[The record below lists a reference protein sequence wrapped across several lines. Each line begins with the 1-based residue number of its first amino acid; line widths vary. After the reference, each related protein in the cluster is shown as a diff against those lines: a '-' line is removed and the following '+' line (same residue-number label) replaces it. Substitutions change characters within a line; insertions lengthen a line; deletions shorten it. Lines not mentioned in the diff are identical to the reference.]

1 MQQQIEQMEE
11 LEPLTASSSVAS
23 ADPPAHTRPPPA
35 RMTGNGGAYRAGP
48 KAPPPSQSA
57 SSAQPPVRARGKS
70 RLLAALFL
78 LLGLAV
84 LLVMRGEEEVEMEQ
98 ASSIGGGMPANP
110 SGLPEPPLEPVPEA
124 PDVIVTPPN
133 DDAEP
138 VQPPVAPEAQQ
149 PEPEQPKEPVAEEE
163 PNAKPAEEE
172 EEEQEAPKE
181 PQTKEEK
188 EAALLE
194 KYGEWHF
201 WDGEPENRPKDDYAS
216 QHPHRDIPEEDFPD
230 SSWQVDAVYANHF
243 LNDASNL
250 ASRAEEAIFE
260 EYGHGK
266 PLSPELTMERSK
278 MTKLHKIDLAD
289 ATAQPPADYMD
300 NGGWTTKRSFDG
312 LVRRLLHSVMSND
325 VFTVVIVGDGP
336 MASGAGNHFA
346 QTYGMQFESIMA
358 PIFARLNTKFVVRH
372 MTREDGGGGGPLLD
386 GLGFADLI
394 SGGSGDDGVAGVD
407 LLVWDSS
414 GLDIAKAAPTFD
426 AELDMLIRQAAL
438 GGEDRIPYIMDAGG
452 MSLEVLRSLHE
463 KGGMDVGGLGMGW
476 AGIVE
481 TESDK
486 QAKTLPWAA
495 RYLKCKEGKEDLC
508 EKAENKYLNTCWADQ
523 KGVNPPTKQVEHIA
537 GAGKVHPGW
546 RYHQLKGRMLAVS
559 VLEALQEAINTWS
572 DVTITAGHPLPNEYW
587 HVTDYYKDIR
597 EKINNLDADVG
608 SCGKLKDYLPERMC
622 KVAVHGRTEYTPR
635 IGQEETSISSMIK
648 PAGESNYVPKVED
661 KMVYEGPNEPNP
673 VLALPEDAFDVRFIV
688 SAGIRRR
695 LRRLGDDDND
705 DKSIVPGLG
714 WQIHGELPG
723 KCDGSSA
730 GICGRQ
736 ETSSCLLDDHMAS
749 KGGVLGNEFSGW
761 LVFTVKDVK
770 EGVIVLALETSHDP
784 NESTRTEGWTEAR
797 TSEKQEEK
805 KEEEEEQAKEE
816 EKKGADN
823 DDAQEEDV
831 TKKKDDSDNR
841 AEKDDNKNKEESDG
855 DEDGD
860 KLRRLRRRR
869 LLKSADQASSQSD
882 RILLPDQFKC
892 VQLISILLFHRYRYH
907 QSSFTCSLT
916 YLLLYL
922 FTALLCHLY
931 IARVATDLNMPS
943 VAKSQR
949 WTRNP
954 SRTG

>member
-1 MQQQIEQMEE
+1 MGLEMEEE

-35 RMTGNGGAYRAGP
+35 RTTGNGGGAYRAGP
-48 KAPPPSQSA
+48 TKAPPPSQSA
-57 SSAQPPVRARGKS
+57 SASSAHQPPARGRGKS

-84 LLVMRGEEEVEMEQ
+84 LLVMRGEEEVEMEE
-98 ASSIGGGMPANP
+98 ASSTLPANP
-110 SGLPEPPLEPVPEA
+110 NGLPEPPLEPVPEA

-133 DDAEP
+133 DVAEP
-138 VQPPVAPEAQQ
+138 AEAKQ
-149 PEPEQPKEPVAEEE
+149 PEPEQPKEPVVEEE
-163 PNAKPAEEE
+163 PKPAEEE
-172 EEEQEAPKE
+172 QIVPKE

-201 WDGEPENRPKDDYAS
+201 WDGEPEIRPKDDYAS
-216 QHPHRDIPEEDFPD
+216 QHPHRDIPEEAFPD
-230 SSWQVDAVYANHF
+230 NSWQVDAVYANHF

-266 PLSPELTMERSK
+266 PLSPEQTMERSK

-289 ATAQPPADYMD
+289 AKAQPPADYMD

-325 VFTVVIVGDGP
+325 VFTVVIAGDGP

-372 MTREDGGGGGPLLD
+372 MTREVVGGGGGGGPLLD

-394 SGGSGDDGVAGVD
+394 SGGSGGDDGVAGVD

-414 GLDIAKAAPTFD
+414 GLDIAKAAPNFD
-426 AELDMLIRQAAL
+426 AELDMMIRQAAL
-438 GGEDRIPYIMDAGG
+438 GGGDRIPYIMDAGG

-481 TESDK
+481 TESDE
-486 QAKTLPWAA
+486 QAETLPWAA
-495 RYLKCKEGKEDLC
+495 RYLKCKKGKEDLC
-508 EKAENKYLNTCWADQ
+508 EKAENKYLNTCWADR
-523 KGVNPPTKQVEHIA
+523 KGVNPPTKQDEHIA

-572 DVTITAGHPLPNEYW
+572 DVTITAGHPLPDEYW

-597 EKINNLDADVG
+597 EKMANLDADVG

-622 KVAVHGRTEYTPR
+622 KVAVRGRTEYTPR
-635 IGQEETSISSMIK
+635 LGQEETSISSMIK

-723 KCDGSSA
+723 KCDGSST

-736 ETSSCLLDDHMAS
+736 ETSSCLLDDHMTS
-749 KGGVLGNEFSGW
+749 RGGVLGNEFSGW
-761 LVFTVKDVK
+761 LVFTVKVVK
-770 EGVIVLALETSHDP
+770 
-784 NESTRTEGWTEAR
+784 
-797 TSEKQEEK
+797 
-805 KEEEEEQAKEE
+805 
-816 EKKGADN
+816 
-823 DDAQEEDV
+823 
-831 TKKKDDSDNR
+831 
-841 AEKDDNKNKEESDG
+841 
-855 DEDGD
+855 
-860 KLRRLRRRR
+860 
-869 LLKSADQASSQSD
+869 
-882 RILLPDQFKC
+882 
-892 VQLISILLFHRYRYH
+892 
-907 QSSFTCSLT
+907 
-916 YLLLYL
+916 
-922 FTALLCHLY
+922 
-931 IARVATDLNMPS
+931 
-943 VAKSQR
+943 
-949 WTRNP
+949 
-954 SRTG
+954 